1 MSEPRRALVA
11 DDDAAIRILVSRI
24 LLRRGL
30 TVDLAHDGAEAIE
43 MILQHDYAV
52 IALDLLMPR
61 IDGFAVVKY
70 MAEHLPEK
78 LPRVIVMTAFG
89 ASALPKI
96 CPPVERFIQK
106 PFDIDTF
113 LAEAAQCLDGL
124 TQET

>member
-124 TQET
+124 SKET

>member
-124 TQET
+124 SQET